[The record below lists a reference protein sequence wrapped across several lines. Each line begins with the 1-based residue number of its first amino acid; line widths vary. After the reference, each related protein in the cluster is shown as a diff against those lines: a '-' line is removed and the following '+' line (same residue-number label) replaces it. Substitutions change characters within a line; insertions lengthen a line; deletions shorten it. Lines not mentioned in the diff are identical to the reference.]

1 MTELS
6 KNRVVI
12 IDEVNKIFKLK
23 TEAQIV
29 QENYELDSLLKSGR
43 KQVVEPNDVLKEA
56 MREDD
61 FQAFLD
67 KKKSE
72 KAEKAKKEVVE
83 EVADVLPEVPTKKTV
98 SEDRSVSLKF
108 GVVGVGQAGSKLA
121 KVFYDLGYDVCA
133 INTAKQDLELLDIP
147 DEQKF
152 YMNYSIGGAGRDLDV
167 GKAALEED
175 FDAVREFV
183 DEHIGQTD
191 VSILCVSGGGGT
203 GAGAASTMVGL
214 LSALGRPVIV
224 LYVLPGSSDDSQSK
238 HNAIKTLAELADL
251 AAKQSINSLILVDNA
266 KIEAAYPSL
275 SQATFWKTANSAIVD
290 PLHMFNSVTAKPTDY
305 EALDSMD
312 FAKSLLEAGNCV
324 LFGSNKVSRE
334 KYEGDETALVE
345 AIVDNL
351 EHGLLASGFDLK
363 EAQTVGVLVTAKQEV
378 LEKVPYHAIS
388 YIFKYIADQYDSAR
402 TYKGVYA
409 LPSEDDDIT
418 IHFIFS
424 GMGLP
429 KDRVDSLKNEAK
441 KHMENLHNKK
451 KTSNDKMS
459 IDLGKD
465 KATSASDDIM
475 DRIKKKKGAMGK
487 LITSSRKPGADRRR

>member
-1 MTELS
+1 MNNMTEVKGS
-6 KNRVVI
+6 RVVI
-12 IDEVNKIFKLK
+12 IDERTQISTVK
-23 TEAQIV
+23 TESQIV
-29 QENYELDSLLKSGR
+29 RENEEIKVLLENGR
-43 KQVVEPNDVLKEA
+43 PKMTDQADVLKEA
-56 MREDD
+56 VRADD
-61 FQAFLD
+61 FAKFMER
-67 KKKSE
+67 K
-72 KAEKAKKEVVE
+72 KAEKASAVAAVE
-83 EVADVLPEVPTKKTV
+83 TAEQQEKIIAE
-98 SEDRSVSLKF
+98 EQRVSLKF
-108 GVVGVGQAGSKLA
+108 GVVGVGQAGSKLT

-167 GKAALEED
+167 GKAAIEED
-175 FDAVREFV
+175 FESVKEFV
-183 DEHIGQTD
+183 DEHIGSSD
-191 VSILCVSGGGGT
+191 VSVLCVSGGGGT
-203 GAGAASTMVGL
+203 GAGAASTMVSL
-214 LSALGRPVIV
+214 LNSFGRPVIV

-251 AAKQSINSLILVDNA
+251 ASKEVINSLVLVDNA
-266 KIEAAYPSL
+266 KIEVAYPDL
-275 SQATFWKTANSAIVD
+275 SQAAFWKTANNAIVE
-290 PLHMFNSVTAKPTDY
+290 PLHMFNAVTARPTDY

-324 LFGSNKVSRE
+324 LFGSNKVLRE

-363 EAQTVGVLVTAKQEV
+363 EAQTVGVLITARQEV
-378 LEKVPYHAIS
+378 LEKVPYNAIS
-388 YIFKYIADQYDSAR
+388 YIFKYIAESYDSAR

-409 LPSEDDDIT
+409 LPADDDSIT
-418 IHFIFS
+418 MHFIFS

-429 KDRVDSLKNEAK
+429 KDRIESLKNEAK
-441 KHMENLHNKK
+441 KHMDNLQNKK
-451 KTSNDKMS
+451 KLSSDKMA

-465 KATSASDDIM
+465 KTTSAADDIM

-487 LITSSRKPGADRRR
+487 LITASKKSTFERKR